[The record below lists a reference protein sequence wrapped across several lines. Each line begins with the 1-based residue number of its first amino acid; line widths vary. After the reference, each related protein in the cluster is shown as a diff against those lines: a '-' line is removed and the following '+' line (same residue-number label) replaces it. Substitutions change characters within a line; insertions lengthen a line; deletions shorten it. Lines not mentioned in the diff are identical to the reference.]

1 MHRGGEVLVN
11 ELGVAVADDDIAIG
25 SLADRC
31 LLSGLK
37 QKFFWNVSNIDHRLR
52 EPEEHAPFITV
63 PHIGTCR

>member
-37 QKFFWNVSNIDHRLR
+37 QKFFWNVSNIDHNRGTR
-52 EPEEHAPFITV
+52 RRMMVPSPFHFGI
-63 PHIGTCR
+63 HR

>member
-25 SLADRC
+25 SL
-31 LLSGLK
+31 LK

-52 EPEEHAPFITV
+52 EPEEHAASITV